1 MIPFPH
7 YRWKT
12 KNAGVAMTEEREN
25 LPMGYLFTRQLSI
38 NHYLQES
45 RGTIHH
51 GIKEQDTERQQ
62 ETEIA
67 HS

>member
-1 MIPFPH
+1 
-7 YRWKT
+7 
-12 KNAGVAMTEEREN
+12 MTEEREN